1 MNRDVL
7 RQKIGQAFRLRPLP
21 SFYNREGARLPF
33 WDDLWMLRHVSDD
46 EAEFRNRHTGVAFR
60 IELADLEEIRIPDY
74 LIIHCDIT
82 ITGDKAALV
91 SRKQLDDESIR
102 RVKRPEDTGRRESD
116 ASWRR
121 GS

>member
-1 MNRDVL
+1 
-7 RQKIGQAFRLRPLP
+7 
-21 SFYNREGARLPF
+21 
-33 WDDLWMLRHVSDD
+33 MLRHVSDD

-60 IELADLEEIRIPDY
+60 IELEDLEEIRIPDY

-82 ITGDKAALV
+82 ITGDKATLV
-91 SRKQLDDESIR
+91 SRKQPDDESIR
-102 RVKRPEDTGRRESD
+102 RVKRPEDTGRRERD